1 MTCRVSKNKLW
12 FTALAQVSLA
22 VASLADVVTDP
33 VGFIQVATNP
43 GTGSARALTVL
54 SFPLLNT
61 TNVTGAS
68 SGKIDAVSANTLTCS
83 AANWAA
89 GELSQA
95 TKPKLIRITSGAA
108 VGRTFLISTS
118 ATNTSITLTLA
129 SSETTDLTTLG
140 IVTGTNGDSFKI
152 YDCATLGSLF
162 GTPATF
168 AFVGNAN
175 PDLADNVLLLISGT
189 WSTFYYNTTLNRWT
203 RRSFGNPDATNQAVK
218 PDTAILFSSIGTSS
232 LTLVATGTVPTTSI
246 KNVISKSGLTFLGNN
261 WPTDVTLFNSGI
273 QSIPG
278 WQANANVN
286 NADQVLLLVNGTWS
300 TFYWDGTNWRRRSFG
315 NPVSN
320 TQLIPAGA
328 GIILSKVSATASDSL
343 LTQTPPY

>member
-1 MTCRVSKNKLW
+1 MNKLW

-68 SGKIDAVSANTLTCS
+68 SGKIDAVTANTLTCS

-95 TKPKLIRITSGAA
+95 SRPKLVRITSGAA
-108 VGRTFLISTS
+108 VGRTFLISAST
-118 ATNTSITLTLA
+118 ANTSTALTLA
-129 SSETTDLTTLG
+129 STETTDLTTLG
-140 IVTGTNGDSFKI
+140 IVTGASGDSYKI
-152 YDCATLGSLF
+152 YDCHTLSSLF
-162 GTPATF
+162 GTPASF
-168 AFVGNAN
+168 AFIGSADPN
-175 PDLADNVLLLISGT
+175 LADNVLLLINGT

-203 RRSFGNPDATNQAVK
+203 RRSPGNPDATNQTIK
-218 PDTAILFSSIGTSS
+218 PDAAVIFYSIGTSS
-232 LTLVATGTVPTTSI
+232 LTLLAAGTVPTTSL
-246 KNVISKSGLTFLGNN
+246 KNVINKSGLTALGNN
-261 WPTDVTLFNSGI
+261 WPTDVTLINSGI

-278 WQANANVN
+278 WQANTNVN
-286 NADQVLLLVNGTWS
+286 NADQVMLLVNGTWS
-300 TFYWDGTNWRRRSFG
+300 TFYWDGSNWRRRSPG
-315 NPVSN
+315 SPISN
-320 TQLIPAGA
+320 SQVISSGS
-328 GIILSKVSATASDSL
+328 GIILSKVAASASDSL
-343 LTQTPPY
+343 LTQAPPY